1 MNVPRPQID
10 IARLQREL
18 DELALISQEPPPVVT
33 RVLFSD
39 ADLRARVYI
48 RNRCQQSGLVLRE
61 DAVGNIFARWTGRD
75 AARPLVGTGSHIDAI
90 PNAGRYD
97 GVVGVLG
104 GLEAI
109 RALKTSGFQ
118 PSAGIELLVFTA
130 EEPTRFGIGCLGSR
144 LLTGNLS
151 LEKAAALRDGEG
163 RSLNDL
169 RAMAGLT
176 GKDLQQVR
184 LPTGYYSAFVE
195 LHIEQGPLL
204 EQENIPIGVVE
215 KIAAPSTLRVQL
227 TGEGGHAGGM
237 LMPDRHDAL
246 LAGAELAL
254 AVEQAAV
261 SSGSIDTVGTTGVFR
276 IEPGGVNSVP
286 CRAWLEIDF
295 RDTELARRDAA
306 LERIEA
312 TAGEICRRRGVR
324 LQLERLNAD
333 APAICDAR
341 LVTTIVQACAELG
354 LPARRMISR
363 AYHDSLFM
371 TQISPAAM
379 IFIPC
384 RGGVS
389 HRPDEYS
396 SPEQI
401 QHGVE
406 VLALTL
412 ARLAG

>member
-1 MNVPRPQID
+1 MKLQID
-10 IARLQREL
+10 IARLRQQL

-33 RVLFSD
+33 RVLFSE
-39 ADLRARVYI
+39 ADLRARAYVKDLC
-48 RNRCQQSGLVLRE
+48 RQSGLALHE
-61 DAVGNIFARWTGRD
+61 DAVGNMFARWPGRD
-75 AARPLVGTGSHIDAI
+75 AGAPPVGTGSHIDAI

-104 GLEAI
+104 ALEAI
-109 RALKTSGFQ
+109 RALKQSGFQ
-118 PSAGIELLVFTA
+118 PKAGIELLIFTA

-144 LLTGNLS
+144 LLAGALS
-151 LEKAAALRDGEG
+151 LEKAGSFRDSEGKSLEELRAAAGLAGQALR
-163 RSLNDL
+163 
-169 RAMAGLT
+169 
-176 GKDLQQVR
+176 QVR
-184 LPTGYYSAFVE
+184 LPPGYYSAFVE

-215 KIAAPSTLRVQL
+215 KIAAPSTLRAQL
-227 TGEGGHAGGM
+227 TGVGGHAGGM
-237 LMPDRHDAL
+237 LMPHRHDAL

-254 AVEQAAV
+254 AVERTALT
-261 SSGSIDTVGTTGVFR
+261 SGSADTVGTTGVFR
-276 IEPGGVNSVP
+276 IEPGAVNSVP
-286 CRAWLEIDF
+286 CRAYLEIDF
-295 RDTELARRDAA
+295 RDTELATRDAA
-306 LERIEA
+306 LARIEQA
-312 TAGEICRRRGVR
+312 AAEICRRRGVT

-333 APAICDAR
+333 APALCDSR
-341 LVTTIVQACAELG
+341 IVETIAGVCAELG
-354 LPARRMISR
+354 LPAKKMISR

-371 TQISPAAM
+371 AQVSPTAM

-401 QHGVE
+401 QRGAE